1 MNTRISTNKETFF
14 SDFRESTDSI
24 EEAYEFMLAYA
35 AQGRIDE
42 DHSSAPN
49 IRELLMK
56 ADKALNQL
64 TKCMGLK
71 EEEIKGIVGEDLE
84 KFFKILSNDAK
95 KTLTAVKL
103 VLSCKTITSQL
114 IDNLNASIHLRAL
127 LTDLFVVDEYIK
139 IVSKDI

>member
-1 MNTRISTNKETFF
+1 
-14 SDFRESTDSI
+14 
-24 EEAYEFMLAYA
+24 
-35 AQGRIDE
+35 
-42 DHSSAPN
+42 
-49 IRELLMK
+49 MK

-64 TKCMGLK
+64 TKSMGLK
-71 EEEIKGIVGEDLE
+71 EEEIKEIFGEDLE
-84 KFFKILSNDAK
+84 KFFKILGNDAK
-95 KTLTAVKL
+95 KSLTAVRL